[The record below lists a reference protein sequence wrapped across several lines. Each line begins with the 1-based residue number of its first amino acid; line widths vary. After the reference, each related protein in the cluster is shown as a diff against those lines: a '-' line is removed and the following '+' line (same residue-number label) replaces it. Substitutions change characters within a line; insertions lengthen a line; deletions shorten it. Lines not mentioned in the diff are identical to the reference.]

1 MSDKALVKVHFV
13 PFVMILLLKLL
24 CMKWC
29 LIVTSVTIHIL
40 FKCIHYFTL
49 FLIRNSSPTS
59 CLSIHIKA
67 DKIQTSKGL
76 NCLIH
81 FSSSQ
86 RTKNILSSSLGV
98 FVVPCSLQGKFST
111 LTFCFTHSFL
121 HCYKWIHETVL
132 FFFFFVSKIECSS
145 VTEQ

>member
-1 MSDKALVKVHFV
+1 MWLSIYCSNAF
-13 PFVMILLLKLL
+13 
-24 CMKWC
+24 
-29 LIVTSVTIHIL
+29 S
-40 FKCIHYFTL
+40 YFTL

-98 FVVPCSLQGKFST
+98 FVVLCSLQGKFST

-132 FFFFFVSKIECSS
+132 FFFVSKIECSS
-145 VTEQ
+145 VTEQEYMHRNHWRVNSIKQI